1 MAGRTNFS
9 CVAGAPVGSR
19 IGTIQANDIDTHP
32 HLEYSFAPSG
42 NPGQAFSIDK
52 FTGVLSVT
60 RPLDREQSDRYEL
73 KISASDGA
81 HRVETATTVIV
92 TDINDNAPV
101 FDKQLYLLALVAEQ
115 SGFEKIEPNK
125 VFNAAFVSLG
135 NPAKIVN
142 APLEKE
148 SVEEAYR
155 KLRQLIERYQD
166 PDQGFTARRALFK
179 SDDFSDYDHLSRY
192 GEWDLSQPSKKERLH

>member
-1 MAGRTNFS
+1 
-9 CVAGAPVGSR
+9 
-19 IGTIQANDIDTHP
+19 
-32 HLEYSFAPSG
+32 
-42 NPGQAFSIDK
+42 
-52 FTGVLSVT
+52 
-60 RPLDREQSDRYEL
+60 
-73 KISASDGA
+73 
-81 HRVETATTVIV
+81 
-92 TDINDNAPV
+92 
-101 FDKQLYLLALVAEQ
+101 VAEQ

-125 VFNAAFVSLG
+125 VFNAAFVGLG

-142 APLEKE
+142 APFEKE

-192 GEWDLSQPSKKERLH
+192 GEWDVSHPPKKERLQ